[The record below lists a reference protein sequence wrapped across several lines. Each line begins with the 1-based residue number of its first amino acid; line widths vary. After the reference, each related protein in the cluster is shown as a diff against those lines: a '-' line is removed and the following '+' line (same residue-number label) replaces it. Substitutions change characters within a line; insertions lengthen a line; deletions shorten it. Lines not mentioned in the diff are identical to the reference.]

1 MENNNLIELQ
11 NNSLLKNDFDEPVT
25 SVEDAEEK
33 LNLLNTDYDKMA
45 KVFMDITDYKFYKEG
60 KILSELKKV
69 ECKLGNGK
77 WEKAYKRLKY
87 TRETAETLIRK
98 YEISEKFCA
107 SGTEL
112 EKIESL
118 DSLSKRETKQLAD
131 MESEKQ
137 KALLESENLKA
148 ELKALREQTKR
159 ELEEFEE
166 EKQELAEKLETVTA
180 LKEDN
185 ADYLIVLESEI
196 SKLSKEL
203 NSRPI
208 VEKEIEKVVT
218 VEKLVEREVV
228 PNDYV
233 LIKSN
238 IEKYKT
244 ETERRNKE
252 LADLKVKL
260 EKVKEDNKWKVKELE
275 FKLTAQ
281 DND

>member
-1 MENNNLIELQ
+1 
-11 NNSLLKNDFDEPVT
+11 
-25 SVEDAEEK
+25 
-33 LNLLNTDYDKMA
+33 
-45 KVFMDITDYKFYKEG
+45 
-60 KILSELKKV
+60 
-69 ECKLGNGK
+69 
-77 WEKAYKRLKY
+77 
-87 TRETAETLIRK
+87 
-98 YEISEKFCA
+98 
-107 SGTEL
+107 
-112 EKIESL
+112 
-118 DSLSKRETKQLAD
+118 

-281 DND
+281 DNDGLQLSNDLTLLFGAIQKVNS